1 MAKGSG
7 THVYTHESLPLF
19 FPAGPQTQQSVWECR
34 GQDLDVAWFIRK
46 KRNDYALCDLPS
58 LCFTTRINCNSEC
71 CSGIISYWGGGEA
84 VPWILRAGSLSLW
97 HIWDTVDWRFNW
109 GHCGFGR
116 EERGN
121 VTGCEHWGKRSS
133 SEANW
138 DSVHLLHFS
147 SLPDRRRAFCPS
159 PSSHLSSPVCLYQHV
174 VTGGENL

>member
-71 CSGIISYWGGGEA
+71 CSGIISYWGGEKQCHE
-84 VPWILRAGSLSLW
+84 S
-97 HIWDTVDWRFNW
+97 
-109 GHCGFGR
+109 C
-116 EERGN
+116 ERVAYPRG
-121 VTGCEHWGKRSS
+121 TFETQW
-133 SEANW
+133 
-138 DSVHLLHFS
+138 
-147 SLPDRRRAFCPS
+147 
-159 PSSHLSSPVCLYQHV
+159 
-174 VTGGENL
+174 TGGLIGGTAVLGGRRGAMSQVVSTGGSGVQVRQTETRSTCCTSPACQTAGGHFVLLLPPIFLLLFVYTSM